1 MNTTL
6 ERQQALADLIDRVPQ
21 ESFDDAGELHALV
34 KALERNVSD
43 SNPVIAE
50 RTLLALDALVEQVP
64 RSHRRDAG
72 GLWLELVPKV
82 AERLADRRDEIRS
95 AARQVILAL
104 LELVS
109 ADDVFRVLVPTLST
123 SRKPRVKDGV
133 LDCYLAAL
141 ENVRADSLPLALLV
155 PVLVS
160 LLDDADRAVRE
171 LAFKALGE
179 TYRYVG
185 KRIFEWT
192 DKENATKSNAPI
204 WQQLLELFAEIDAT
218 HPRAAAAVAL
228 APVAATPPPTGKA
241 AGKATTT
248 TTAAA
253 AAAASASASLV
264 LDFTSPPVAARP
276 PKLLSRAAA
285 KPADAPAAAA
295 APVRRA
301 QTISGPVVSKVT
313 ITDPESVE
321 MAAFGV
327 DDQKPK
333 PMASISAVSARL
345 DALAEPLVDVTRA
358 DWTVRVNA
366 LQELRALA
374 QGVDVRDAHAVG
386 AFCDALHRHHRS
398 LTAQVL
404 DLRSSVCKEVCASI
418 SKISVLFGAAF
429 GAVADECVPAL
440 LKLTYVSKDV
450 MASSGNRCLRGLMRT
465 TRLRTA
471 LAVILQSATGSA
483 NGTLR
488 ARCQEYLELLVAPE
502 CPSYALIDAH
512 AEQVMGAIVHGIGDA
527 SPAAR
532 DAARRSYV
540 LLDRRWPDL
549 SSAAWSQ
556 FDSKTQRKLVEA
568 RDMMAGE
575 PPAPALAPASV
586 AVATTTAA
594 PAAAPVVAPAATP
607 SSRPVRRFQ
616 TAPEGIQSPVA
627 ATPAPA
633 AAPEPAPAVG
643 GATRRPLLRTHFASV
658 AKPTGELASGAAR
671 VALNDP
677 RASVPLRTPAR
688 QVRGDESANNTG
700 VVPAF
705 GGDSDAATG
714 EVTATL
720 SKSDSDAVADAL
732 TELRTVT
739 DRSGSLESRLASIR
753 VLAAHVGD
761 NAVAAPATVTRAVQA
776 LLLNALH
783 RDAAVVEAAL
793 VALRHMVLTHLS
805 RLTALQSKLITSALA
820 REDAPANEKVA
831 LAAAQLS
838 QAIVSRLD
846 CETLLRELDCLLDDP
861 STARAT
867 TLRLVTRVATAPA
880 NHLFET
886 RNNNGELRALLIR
899 IVQAGTHVSR
909 HPGCLEAAAESLM
922 QLRAAF
928 GTSEVDALLARLPSS
943 AAANVKQLNDVAA
956 RLAPPPKK
964 ISVVLRD
971 DDDNDDDDND
981 NADSHANDDTHN
993 NSASFTAPLSEKTLA
1008 LSDRTERLG
1017 SSPMTVALNPRV
1029 ADDGDD
1035 EQEQEDDDTDEIVV
1049 HMPHK
1054 VAASSA
1060 HPSVVAALLAAGDDD
1075 LAQCD
1080 ALSNLG
1086 AVVRDGKL
1094 AASDAALVSATC
1106 LSVASRASASSTARC
1121 AALALV
1127 GLCEARTHAAP
1138 VAVLERYLGLCGDSA
1153 REVSAAAEALAASG
1167 LGIGGGAELTID
1179 AAQRRKAMDA
1189 LLDAL
1194 VDSNGGGA
1202 GGGGDAVTR
1211 RAQCVSRLL
1220 QTCVTSAPAAS
1231 VDAVL
1236 CDRLCLALSHALA
1249 DVRKAA
1255 VCSLASLH
1263 VRLGA
1268 AVLESAMAKL
1278 NGSQKRLI
1286 DIYVKRLVE
1295 QK

>member
-6 ERQQALADLIDRVPQ
+6 ERQQALADLLERVPE

-64 RSHRRDAG
+64 RSHRHDGG

-82 AERLADRRDEIRS
+82 ADRLADRRDEIRA
-95 AARQVILAL
+95 AARQLILAL

-192 DKENATKSNAPI
+192 DKENASKSNAPI

-218 HPRAAAAVAL
+218 HPRAAAAGAL
-228 APVAATPPPTGKA
+228 APVAATPAGKA

-248 TTAAA
+248 TTTTTAAA
-253 AAAASASASLV
+253 AASLV

-301 QTISGPVVSKVT
+301 QTMSGPVVSKVT

-374 QGVDVRDAHAVG
+374 QGIDVRDAHAVG

-502 CPSYALIDAH
+502 CPSYALVDAH
-512 AEQVMGAIVHGIGDA
+512 AEQVMGAIVHGVGDA

-575 PPAPALAPASV
+575 PAPALAPAS
-586 AVATTTAA
+586 APA

-627 ATPAPA
+627 ATPAPV
-633 AAPEPAPAVG
+633 AAPEPAAAAAG

-714 EVTATL
+714 ELTATL

-805 RLTALQSKLITSALA
+805 RLSALQSKLITSALA

-846 CETLLRELDCLLDDP
+846 CETLVRELDCLLDDP

-971 DDDNDDDDND
+971 DDDDDSYADND
-981 NADSHANDDTHN
+981 NHN

-1017 SSPMTVALNPRV
+1017 SSPMTVALNPHV
-1029 ADDGDD
+1029 AADAD
-1035 EQEQEDDDTDEIVV
+1035 EQDGEQEDDDTDEIVV

-1054 VAASSA
+1054 VAAS
-1060 HPSVVAALLAAGDDD
+1060 PSVVAALLAAGDDD

-1094 AASDAALVSATC
+1094 AASDAALVSTTC

-1127 GLCEARTHAAP
+1127 GLCEAQTHAAP

-1167 LGIGGGAELTID
+1167 LGVGGGAELTVD

-1194 VDSNGGGA
+1194 VDSNGGGG

-1220 QTCVTSAPAAS
+1220 QTCVASAPAAS

-1236 CDRLCLALSHALA
+1236 CDRLCLVLSHALA

-1255 VCSLASLH
+1255 VCSLASVH

-1268 AVLESAMAKL
+1268 AVLESALAKL